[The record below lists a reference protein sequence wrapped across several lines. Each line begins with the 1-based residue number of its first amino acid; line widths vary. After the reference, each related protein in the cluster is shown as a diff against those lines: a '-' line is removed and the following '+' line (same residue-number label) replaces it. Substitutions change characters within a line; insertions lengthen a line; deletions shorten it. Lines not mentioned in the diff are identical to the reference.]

1 MSKILEITVGVPPLN
16 RLNRWTFGDNVFKA
30 GEHTISKPAKDL
42 VQAAM
47 DATRA
52 RIGLRAYLRDG
63 KEVSCPLCQEERNHW
78 CKLQEE

>member
-16 RLNRWTFGDNVFKA
+16 RLNRWVFGDNQFEQ
-30 GEHTISKPAKDL
+30 GEHTILQPSKAL

-52 RIGLRAYLRDG
+52 KIGMRAYLRDG
-63 KEVSCPLCQEERNHW
+63 KKVVCPLCEDERNHW